1 VHSFWFTTKSNSVP
15 AEFGFAGTAVCAV
28 ITVLWWSYTS
38 LRPIY
43 LACVAAVAIGLIG
56 ANYHFL
62 SDILSAIFV
71 GVSAGYITTKISTS
85 NMES

>member
-1 VHSFWFTTKSNSVP
+1 
-15 AEFGFAGTAVCAV
+15 V
-28 ITVLWWSYTS
+28 ITVLWWSYAS

-43 LACVAAVAIGLIG
+43 LACVAAITIGLVG